1 MTDPSRT
8 SAPPASAASAGPA
21 ASAAPAAP
29 AVPAGSANASAA
41 PGHAS
46 AAAPGHAPAARP
58 GLLLAVILTG
68 QFMALLDVFIVN
80 VAAPT
85 IRTDLHASGAGLQL
99 VIAGYTISYAVLLIT
114 GARLG
119 DMIGHR
125 RLFLI
130 GLAVFTAAS
139 LACGLAQSTGQLI
152 GFRFVQGAGSAMMIP
167 QVLSLLQLNF
177 TGPARTRAMSVYS
190 AVLSSGAALG
200 QSIGGVLVSADLFG
214 AGWRP
219 VFLVNV
225 PIGVVLLALAPR
237 LLPADAPAAAGRR
250 RGLDLPGLL
259 ALGAAVTLFTVPLVL
274 GQQEG
279 WPVWGWVCL
288 GLSVLLFAAF
298 TVIEARLGRRG
309 GSPLVSPR
317 VLRAP
322 GMARSVTVLALTMA
336 VNAGFLF
343 AVALHLQSGLGFS
356 ALRTGLTFAVTAVC
370 FGGAGL
376 TWSRL
381 PNSWWPR
388 LASAGLLLSA
398 ASFAAVGLALR
409 GGGHGGPLLYV
420 ALLTLGAG
428 LALGFSPTFTLALSK
443 VAPKDAADASG
454 LLATVTQLGQLIGV
468 ATLGTLYLNRLSGA
482 GAHPSAH
489 AFAVT
494 AAALT
499 AVAAVGAV
507 LAVGRARTP
516 DEAAVRP
523 AAGTPRAPAQPAAGS
538 PAPDA
543 AGDSARSAG
552 SAGSGSAG

>member
-1 MTDPSRT
+1 MANDTLRT
-8 SAPPASAASAGPA
+8 AAPGAAALPASAGPA
-21 ASAAPAAP
+21 AGPTPGADPGTRSTGR
-29 AVPAGSANASAA
+29 AG
-41 PGHAS
+41 P
-46 AAAPGHAPAARP
+46 RP
-58 GLLLAVILTG
+58 GLLLGIILTG

-99 VIAGYTISYAVLLIT
+99 VIAGYTIAYAVLLIT

-119 DMIGHR
+119 DLLGHR
-125 RLFLI
+125 RLFLT

-139 LACGLAQSTGQLI
+139 LACGLAQSTGELI
-152 GFRFVQGAGSAMMIP
+152 GFRFAQGAGSAMMIP

-177 TGPARTRAMSVYS
+177 TGEARTRAMSVYA

-200 QSIGGVLVSADLFG
+200 QSLGGVLVSADLFG
-214 AGWRP
+214 TGWRP

-225 PIGVVLLALAPR
+225 PIGLAMLVVAPR
-237 LLPADAPAAAGRR
+237 VLPRDTRTAPERR

-288 GLSVLLFAAF
+288 GLSVLLFGAF
-298 TVIEARLGRRG
+298 TVIEARLARRG
-309 GSPLVSPR
+309 GAPLVSPR

-322 GMARSVTVLALTMA
+322 GMTRAIVVLAVTMA

-356 ALRTGLTFAVTAVC
+356 ALRTGLTFAVTAVS
-370 FGGAGL
+370 FGVLGL
-376 TWSRL
+376 NWARL
-381 PNSWWPR
+381 PVSWRPR
-388 LASAGLLLSA
+388 LAAAGLLVA
-398 ASFAAVGLALR
+398 AAAFAGLGLVLR

-420 ALLTLGAG
+420 CLLVLGAG

-443 VAPKDAADASG
+443 VAPQDAADASG

-468 ATLGTLYLNRLSGA
+468 AALGTLYLNRLGA
-482 GAHPSAH
+482 PGPHPSAH

-499 AVAAVGAV
+499 AVS
-507 LAVGRARTP
+507 LAGV
-516 DEAAVRP
+516 P
-523 AAGTPRAPAQPAAGS
+523 AALGRRRRTAAQS
-538 PAPDA
+538 
-543 AGDSARSAG
+543 SSAG
-552 SAGSGSAG
+552 